1 MKKNLF
7 ISFLAVVIAI
17 SALISINS
25 YSEIKSNALFYDNLE
40 ALADSEGGGEICYNS
55 ITTVEGGQYVLYCG
69 SCTVVKGNPIIFSG
83 TGFCK
88 TINN

>member
-17 SALISINS
+17 SALISIKS

-40 ALADSEGGGEICYNS
+40 ALADSEGGGELCYNS
-55 ITTVEGGQYVLYCG
+55 ITTKDGEYVLYCG
-69 SCTVVKGNPIIFSG
+69 SCAIVKGDPLWFSG
-83 TGFCK
+83 TGFCQK
-88 TINN
+88 INH

>member
-17 SALISINS
+17 SALISIKS

-55 ITTVEGGQYVLYCG
+55 ITTVEGGQYVRYCG
-69 SCTVVKGNPIIFSG
+69 NCKVILGKPAFLSG
-83 TGFCK
+83 TGLCK
-88 TINN
+88 